1 MKNIL
6 KMKEPVNTWTH
17 FVSFIAAI
25 VGLVF
30 LVILSRD
37 NLSKLV
43 IMTIYGI
50 SVILLY
56 GASSLYHWIKT
67 TPKKELVLKKL
78 DHVAIY
84 ILIAGSYTPVFY
96 FGLEGK
102 WKWAMLISVWV
113 LAIIG
118 IILKIWFIHL
128 PRYVST
134 AFYVSLGWIALVP
147 LFQLI
152 GQLPTGAMVL
162 MFVGGV
168 AYTIGA
174 IIYATKWLDFF
185 PNRFGFHEIFHI
197 FVVIGSVVHF
207 FMMLF
212 YIIPL

>member
-1 MKNIL
+1 
-6 KMKEPVNTWTH
+6 MKEPVNTWTH